1 MALTAKELVSGFL
14 HLASL
19 PAVVIRVNEILD
31 SPHYSAQ
38 DVGDVISKD
47 PAMSVRLLKIVNSPF
62 YGFTSSIDTISR
74 AITII
79 GIEDLRDIIFS
90 SSVATIFKGVPND
103 LVDMETFWR
112 HSIYCAVIARL
123 LASHLQLPNRERY
136 FLSGLLHDIGAL
148 VIYHRLPELAR
159 EALSQVKFNDAELT
173 SEERKLLGFDH
184 AQVGAELLRNWRLPE
199 NLITAVENHHNSD
212 YNSDHQAEVQITYLA
227 NCIANNTP
235 HARSSDTKHPALD
248 SLSWTLPGLSLDILR
263 QTMIEA
269 ESQFEQ
275 TLHMLFPPN
284 SKS

>member
-31 SPHYSAQ
+31 SPNFSAA
-38 DVGDVISKD
+38 DVGDVLSKD

-123 LASHLQLPNRERY
+123 LAGHLQLPNRERY
-136 FLSGLLHDIGAL
+136 FLAGLLHDIGTL

-173 SEERKLLGFDH
+173 SAERQLLGFDH
-184 AQVGAELLRNWRLPE
+184 AQVGAELLRSWRLPE
-199 NLITAVENHHNSD
+199 NLITAVEYHHEAD
-212 YNSDHQAEVQITYLA
+212 YSSDHHTEVQITYLA

-235 HARSSDTKHPALD
+235 HARSSDTNHPALD

-269 ESQFEQ
+269 EEQFEQ
-275 TLHMLFPPN
+275 TLLMLFPPN
-284 SKS
+284 NKA